1 MSKKDKEV
9 IDKKVAESEANE
21 RKKMRQAW
29 KEYKKKA
36 DEKVAAEKA
45 ATEAEFYRNVREQA
59 ELLRDIKGLLEEQKK

>member
-36 DEKVAAEKA
+36 DEKVAAEKS